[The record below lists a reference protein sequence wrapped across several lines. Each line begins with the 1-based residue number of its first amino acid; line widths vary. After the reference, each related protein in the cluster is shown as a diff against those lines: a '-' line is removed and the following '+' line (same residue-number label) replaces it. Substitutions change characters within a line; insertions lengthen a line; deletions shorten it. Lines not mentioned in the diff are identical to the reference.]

1 MNARSQAAGQTVT
14 VLSVTSATM
23 PVRRGIGYTDVPCL
37 ASCQITATG
46 RNQ

>member
-1 MNARSQAAGQTVT
+1 MNTWAAGQAIT

-23 PVRRGIGYTDVPCL
+23 PVRRGTGYLPQPCL
-37 ASCQITATG
+37 ASWQITATG